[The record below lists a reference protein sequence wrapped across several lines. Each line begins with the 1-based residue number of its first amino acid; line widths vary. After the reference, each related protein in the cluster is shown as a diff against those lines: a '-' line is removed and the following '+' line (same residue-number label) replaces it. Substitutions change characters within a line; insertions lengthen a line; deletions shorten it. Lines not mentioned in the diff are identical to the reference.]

1 VLQDQEVTV
10 EFPPFDADLNRPR
23 AIGRRLV
30 TMVCVLAL
38 VLLGLALPGDS
49 HASQLDGSQSVTTA
63 VHGDG
68 HCPGPMH
75 GATGPGH
82 GCASIHG
89 HACCM
94 LIEPA
99 RADAAAAKQPWG
111 QPHEPRRTAV
121 VIAPIPRP
129 PAHLAA

>member
-1 VLQDQEVTV
+1 MTV
-10 EFPPFDADLNRPR
+10 EFPPFDADSTRPR
-23 AIGRRLV
+23 TIGRRLV

-38 VLLGLALPGDS
+38 VFLGLALLSAS
-49 HASQLDGSQSVTTA
+49 HASQLDGSQSVAAA

-68 HCPGPMH
+68 HCPEPMY
-75 GATGPGH
+75 GATDPGH
-82 GCASIHG
+82 SCASIHG

-94 LIEPA
+94 LIEPS
-99 RADAAAAKQPWG
+99 RADSAAAKQLWG
-111 QPHEPRRTAV
+111 HPHEPRRTAV